1 MARPNDAEASRLA
14 APIRHRRL
22 WQYAAPFF
30 LVLLIAWAYSST
42 LEAGFVVWDD
52 DDHVYENPNITAV
65 DGYRKAWADWRD
77 TAFYPL
83 TFTTFFVEWR
93 LAGGEP
99 WLFHLD
105 NVILHSANAV
115 GAGLLGRAVGLAP
128 GVAWAAAGLWALHP
142 VEVASVAWITERKN
156 VLYVFFYLVAL
167 LAYARALDASPRAG
181 LGWRMLSLLCC
192 LASLLS
198 KATAVTLPVA
208 VVLVHWARDRPI
220 GWQFARRVS
229 PYFALALG
237 VGLLHVWR
245 EEVTAPTLGLGTRT
259 LVAAR
264 AMWFYVGTFL
274 WPVDLVAMYPRWS
287 TDDVLSWGV
296 PSLAALAA
304 LLALGAWRFRD
315 IPRPAWFA
323 VAHFAVNIALVVGVI
338 WFPYMRHS
346 FVADHLVYLPSLGL
360 AILVAMAG
368 RAIVGTIG
376 APGGLRV
383 ALGAGAW
390 LLLAGLT
397 SDQALHWQ
405 NTIQLWTRTL
415 EVNPDSTTAHN
426 NLGVALIEE
435 ERRDEAR
442 AHFEA
447 ALQVDPDDG
456 TALLNLGVLA
466 AGRKEWLEALTFYK
480 KALRQNYENPF
491 IWNNLGVAA
500 SELGKHDRA
509 VEFYHQALQHDP
521 DDATAYT
528 NLGAALSRQGKHEE
542 AIRNHRSALRLNPR
556 FMKAHYNLGNDLA
569 ELGRYDEALVHFE
582 TANGLAPGDVEILLP
597 LASALSETGDFKGA
611 RARLEEAVAI
621 MPTHPTVH
629 YDLGIVLSELG
640 ETRQAVEH
648 LERSI
653 EAGAGE
659 AAGALHTVI
668 GTLLDEIEE
677 YERAIGHY
685 RKAIELS
692 PDEPDAYYN
701 LGIALSATGRR
712 NEALEAYRK
721 VLALDPEHAEAL
733 NNLGAGLFAEG
744 KTAAAVPYFERAVRA
759 KPNDPDAR
767 HNLASAL
774 YAGGRGAE
782 ALRVLEAALGDG
794 TATPSMRNLTAWV
807 RATSPDAALRDGV
820 GAVRWAESACALTDY
835 ANPQYLDTLA
845 AAYAEAGRFADAG
858 RVARQ
863 AIELAG
869 SDEKTAAA
877 LRSRLALYEAERPYR
892 E

>member
-1 MARPNDAEASRLA
+1 MDRQNDAGASRLA
-14 APIRHRRL
+14 EPVRHRRFWL
-22 WQYAAPFF
+22 YAAPLC
-30 LVLLIAWAYSST
+30 LVLLVAGAYRST
-42 LEAGFVVWDD
+42 LEAEFVVWDD

-65 DGYRKAWADWRD
+65 DGYRKAWIDWRD

-93 LAGGEP
+93 LADGEP

-105 NVILHSANAV
+105 NVVLHAANAV
-115 GAGLLGRAVGLAP
+115 GAGLLGRAVGLGP

-156 VLYVFFYLVAL
+156 VLYVFFYLAAL
-167 LAYARALDASPRAG
+167 LAYARALDASPRVG
-181 LGWRMLSLLCC
+181 LGWWMLSLLCC

-208 VVLVHWARDRPI
+208 VALLHWAQGRPI
-220 GWQFARRVS
+220 GWRFAARVS

-237 VGLLHVWR
+237 VGLLHIWR
-245 EEVTAPTLGLGTRT
+245 EEVTAPALGLGTRI

-264 AMWFYVGTFL
+264 AVWFYIGKFL
-274 WPVDLVAMYPRWS
+274 WPVDLVAMYPLWP
-287 TDDVLSWGV
+287 TDDALSWGA
-296 PSLAALAA
+296 PSLAALAV
-304 LLALGAWRFRD
+304 LLAAGAWRFRD

-323 VAHFAVNIALVVGVI
+323 VAHFVANIALVVGVI

-346 FVADHLVYLPSLGL
+346 FVADHLVYLASLGL
-360 AILVAMAG
+360 AILAAMAG
-368 RAIVGTIG
+368 RVVFDLLR

-415 EVNPDSTTAHN
+415 EVNADSPTAHN

-447 ALQVDPDDG
+447 ALRVDPEDG

-466 AGRKEWLEALTFYK
+466 AGRKEWVEAITFYK

-500 SELGKHDRA
+500 TELGKDDRA
-509 VEFYHQALQHDP
+509 IEFYQQALKHDP

-528 NLGAALSRQGKHEE
+528 NLGAALSRQGKHAE
-542 AIRNHRSALRLNPR
+542 AVVNHRSALRLNPR
-556 FMKAHYNLGNDLA
+556 FMKAHYNLGNALV
-569 ELGRYDEALVHFE
+569 ELGQHEEALVHFE
-582 TANGLAPGDVEILLP
+582 AANDLAPRDVEILLP
-597 LASALSETGDFKGA
+597 LAAALSETGDLEGA
-611 RARLEEAVAI
+611 RARLEEAVEI

-629 YDLGIVLSELG
+629 YDLGTVLSELG
-640 ETRQAVEH
+640 ETRQAVQH
-648 LERSI
+648 LERSL
-653 EAGAGE
+653 EVGAGE
-659 AAGALHTVI
+659 AAGPLHTVI
-668 GTLLDEIEE
+668 GTLLDGLGEH
-677 YERAIGHY
+677 ERAIAHY

-692 PDEPDAYYN
+692 PGEPDAYYN
-701 LGIALSATGRR
+701 LGVALSATGRR
-712 NEALEAYRK
+712 DEAVEAYRR
-721 VLALDPEHAEAL
+721 VLALDPEYAEAL
-733 NNLGAGLFAEG
+733 NNLGAGLFADG
-744 KTAAAVPYFERAVRA
+744 KAAEAVPYFERALRA
-759 KPNDPDAR
+759 KPGDSDTR
-767 HNLASAL
+767 QNLAAAL
-774 YAGGRGAE
+774 HAAGRGAE
-782 ALRVLEAALGDG
+782 AVRVLETALEDG
-794 TATPSMRNLTAWV
+794 TATPSMQNLTAWV
-807 RATSPDAALRDGV
+807 RATSADAALRDGAV
-820 GAVRWAESACALTDY
+820 AVRLAESACALTDY

-863 AIELAG
+863 AIGLAG
-869 SDEKTAAA
+869 NDAETAAT
-877 LRSRLALYEAERPYR
+877 LRRRLALYEAERPYR